1 MKLLTILSLVAAQLL
16 TVAQPAMA
24 AELIDEKGAASQRH
38 GAFAGARLRVPLG
51 GESDRK
57 LRAGLTV
64 APIAEGTTGEGS
76 RRVRFGEGL
85 ELGIAGGSDRP
96 ALAFAGRP
104 VSQIAQGPVAPDGPR
119 HGTSTGKGLLIVGGI
134 VILTLG
140 AVALLLVSQE

>member
-1 MKLLTILSLVAAQLL
+1 MKLLVMTSLVAAQLM
-16 TVAQPAMA
+16 TAQPAMA
-24 AELIDEKGAASQRH
+24 AELIDERGATSQRH

-64 APIAEGTTGEGS
+64 APVAEGTNGEGS
-76 RRVRFGEGL
+76 RRIRFGEGL
-85 ELGIAGGSDRP
+85 ELGIAGGSDKP
-96 ALAFAGRP
+96 ALAFGGRP
-104 VSQIAQGPVAPDGPR
+104 VSQIAQGPIAPDGR
-119 HGTSTGKGLLIVGGI
+119 RLGTSTGKGLLIVGGI

>member
-1 MKLLTILSLVAAQLL
+1 MKIVTMASLVAAQLL

-24 AELIDEKGAASQRH
+24 AELIDEKGATSQRH

-51 GESDRK
+51 GESGRK

-64 APIAEGTTGEGS
+64 APIAQGTTGEGS

-85 ELGIAGGSDRP
+85 ELGMAGGEKP

-104 VSQIAQGPVAPDGPR
+104 VSKIAQGPVAPDGR
-119 HGTSTGKGLLIVGGI
+119 RLGTSTGKGLLIVGGV